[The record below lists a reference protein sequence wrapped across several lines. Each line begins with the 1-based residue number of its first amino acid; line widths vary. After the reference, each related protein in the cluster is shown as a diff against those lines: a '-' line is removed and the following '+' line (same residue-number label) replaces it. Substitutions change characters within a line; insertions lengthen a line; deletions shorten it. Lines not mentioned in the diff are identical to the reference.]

1 MYGSIDLR
9 VRITGRGEDDEE
21 RPGLYRGD
29 ATDIIEEGGA
39 GDGGGI
45 FNEVGTLT
53 ISGSTISG
61 NSASVGGGVDSNT
74 NLSGTQKTTITNSTI
89 SGNSAMVRGGGVF
102 NNIGPTVIEHSTITK
117 NTAPGGRGSGVASFG
132 DEFTR
137 TEVLSTIVSANT
149 NTDVDFVGLSA
160 NSFDSNGYNL
170 IGTGNATGAFD
181 QTGDQ
186 SGVSD
191 PKLGA
196 LANNGGPTNTHALLA
211 RSPAIDKGNT
221 DLATDQRGEPVP
233 FDDPNI
239 APATGGDNSDIGSFE
254 AQSVLNTA
262 PEANND
268 AYSTNEDSTL
278 TVSAPGVL
286 DNDSDADSGDT
297 LTAELVSG
305 PSHAA
310 SFTLNADGLFDYT
323 PSANYNGPDSFTYK
337 ANDRSEDS
345 NTATVS
351 ISVNAVNDAPTI
363 TVVAGSSTQSA
374 CLSDTREDAPPSSS
388 PTWTAT

>member
-1 MYGSIDLR
+1 
-9 VRITGRGEDDEE
+9 
-21 RPGLYRGD
+21 
-29 ATDIIEEGGA
+29 
-39 GDGGGI
+39 
-45 FNEVGTLT
+45 
-53 ISGSTISG
+53 
-61 NSASVGGGVDSNT
+61 
-74 NLSGTQKTTITNSTI
+74 
-89 SGNSAMVRGGGVF
+89 MVRGGGVF